1 MESNTICN
9 LKLLGV
15 LEEPDIL
22 LVCERVFLVFT
33 LVREILAIIH
43 LIHNL
48 YETHF
53 NIHFALLSHIQ
64 DGSMSDVLWG
74 YL

>member
-1 MESNTICN
+1 MESNTSCN

-22 LVCERVFLVFT
+22 IVCERVFLVFT

-53 NIHFALLSHIQ
+53 NIHFALLSIQ

>member
-1 MESNTICN
+1 MESKASCN
-9 LKLLGV
+9 LKLGV

-48 YETHF
+48 YETNF
-53 NIHFALLSHIQ
+53 NIHFALLSIQ
-64 DGSMSDVLWG
+64 DGSLSDVLWG